1 MGPGAG
7 SEVWG
12 VSVTLY
18 DDRGRR
24 SFSLGRN
31 HKQPEFFQVHTCT
44 CTYNMNVE
52 EEMSMYNSSFF
63 FMRAVLGAYLC
74 PAFFVMYMYY
84 IFMLI
89 EEILPSSS
97 PHPTTS

>member
-44 CTYNMNVE
+44 CTYTYNMNVD
-52 EEMSMYNSSFF
+52 EEMSMYNSSIQGSFF

-84 IFMLI
+84 
-89 EEILPSSS
+89 
-97 PHPTTS
+97 TSLHAD